1 MNTKMKALSLALFGL
16 AGYAFAGSAF
26 AQCPTSLSPPWAA
39 VQQLGGGTVASVSGG
54 LDGSACKMEAKL
66 TNDSLDQAT
75 VRDDTPA
82 NETRYRFQFLF
93 NPASVAPTFGDF
105 DSVVLFSA
113 NSAAGFPTGGSRQ
126 MLRVVLAKSAA
137 GLRLTLISACN
148 NPGTANRCVTTT
160 PDLVA
165 GVNRIEV
172 DLKVGSGT
180 AGSMKYWLNAA
191 VGTTEPGAT
200 GQYPTGFDNSGWVG
214 VKQAL
219 LGLTT
224 PSPDYSTNQ
233 AGKSV
238 FFDAFDS
245 RRSTYIG
252 S

>member
-39 VQQLGGGTVASVSGG
+39 VAQLGGTVASVSGG
-54 LDGSACKMEAKL
+54 LDGSACKMEAAL
-66 TNDSLDQAT
+66 GNEATDQAS

-113 NSAAGFPTGGSRQ
+113 NSAAAFPTGGTRQ
-126 MLRVVLAKSAA
+126 MIRVGLVKGVA
-137 GLRLTLISACN
+137 GLRLSIISACN
-148 NPGTANRCVTTT
+148 NPATSNRCVTTT

-165 GVNRIEV
+165 GTNRIEI

-180 AGSMKYWLNAA
+180 SGSMKYWLNAA
-191 VGTTEPGAT
+191 TGTTEPGAT

-214 VKQAL
+214 VKSAN
-219 LGLTT
+219 LGLGG

-233 AGKSV
+233 AGKKIY
-238 FFDAFDS
+238 FDAFDS

>member
-39 VQQLGGGTVASVSGG
+39 VSQLNGTVASVSGG

-66 TNDSLDQAT
+66 SNDPTGQAT

-82 NETRYRFQFLF
+82 NETRYRFQFLVDVSQV
-93 NPASVAPTFGDF
+93 ASTFGDF
-105 DSVVLFSA
+105 DSVILFNA
-113 NSAAGFPTGGSRQ
+113 NSAASFLGKRQMMRITLIKVAGGLGLSITTSCNNGGS
-126 MLRVVLAKSAA
+126 
-137 GLRLTLISACN
+137 
-148 NPGTANRCVTTT
+148 NRCAVTTAALNSST
-160 PDLVA
+160 P
-165 GVNRIEV
+165 NRLEV

-180 AGSMKYWLNAA
+180 SGSMKYWLNAA
-191 VGTTEPGAT
+191 TGTTEPSAT

-219 LGLTT
+219 LGLLT

-233 AGKSV
+233 AGKAIY
-238 FFDAFDS
+238 FDAFDS